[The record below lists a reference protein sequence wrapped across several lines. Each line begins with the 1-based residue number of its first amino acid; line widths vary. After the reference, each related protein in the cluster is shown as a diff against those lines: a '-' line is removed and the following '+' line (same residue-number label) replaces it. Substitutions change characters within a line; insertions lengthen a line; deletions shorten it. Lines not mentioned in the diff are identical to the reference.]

1 MKHVWLFM
9 ACICANSDRKW
20 IWAFLMFLA
29 LEAYFMIDG
38 YKPNKKFEE

>member
-9 ACICANSDRKW
+9 ACICANSDRKG

-29 LEAYFMIDG
+29 LEAYFIIDK
-38 YKPNKKFEE
+38 YNPQKEME